1 MRLLFLF
8 LSFSFLL
15 STFDHPQSRAQDSDG
30 QAKGESLSFG
40 VQEQAEVWTNQAGGR
55 RRGVTANG
63 LLTLSMNADLGA
75 LAGLDGWRL
84 YGSVFLIHGRGIT
97 GDLVGNLQTISN
109 IEATRAT
116 KLYNLWVTKKL
127 LDDRLDL
134 RIGQEGANDEMMIS
148 QQAQLFLNSSFGY
161 PALLAANLPS
171 GGPNYPIAAPMA
183 RWVYRFGE
191 AFSWSGAIF
200 NGDPAGPGAGDPQ
213 IRNRYG
219 VAFRLRD
226 APLIFNELW
235 FRPEGAFPGSAP
247 GLWKLGLWR
256 HDGDFADQRFDPT
269 GGKLA
274 LTGASGF
281 QHRGNH
287 GVYGVID
294 QQVWRRAGTDDQ
306 GLGVWGLAMVSPQDR
321 NLIDL
326 FIEGGLTM
334 KGLVE
339 TRPKDTLGL
348 AFAYMRTSKAAR
360 AYYEDGYV
368 AGTGL
373 RPIQGFELVAEL
385 TYQAILSDRFTL
397 QPSVQYVRNPGAAIP
412 APANR
417 FSQEYQKPAF
427 VAGVRAT
434 ISY

>member
-1 MRLLFLF
+1 MPFPIFCLFAISWMF
-8 LSFSFLL
+8 FSCP
-15 STFDHPQSRAQDSDG
+15 SSAVAQEAAGSSK
-30 QAKGESLSFG
+30 QESISFG
-40 VQEQAEVWTNQAGGR
+40 VQEQAEVWTNQTGGR
-55 RRGVTANG
+55 QRGVTANG
-63 LLTLSMNADLGA
+63 LLTLSLNADLGA

-84 YGSVFLIHGRGIT
+84 YGSVFQIHGRGISQ
-97 GDLVGNLQTISN
+97 DLVGNLQTISN
-109 IEATRAT
+109 IEATRST
-116 KLYNLWVTKKL
+116 KLYNIWVAKHFF
-127 LDDRLDL
+127 DGRLDL

-161 PALLAANLPS
+161 PALLAADLPS

-183 RWVYRFGE
+183 RWVYKFGE
-191 AFSWSGAIF
+191 AVSWSGAIF
-200 NGDPAGPGAGDPQ
+200 DGDPAGPGPGDPQ
-213 IRNRYG
+213 LRDRYG
-219 VAFRLRD
+219 MAFRLRD

-235 FRPEGAFPGSAP
+235 FRPEGAFEGHLP
-247 GLWKLGLWR
+247 GLWKVGVWR

-274 LTGASGF
+274 LTGAAGL

-287 GVYGVID
+287 GFYGVVD
-294 QQVWRRAGTDDQ
+294 QQIWRRPGTEDQ

-326 FIEGGLTM
+326 FVEGGLTL
-334 KGLVE
+334 KGPVE
-339 TRPKDTLGL
+339 SRPKDTLGL

-360 AYYEDGYV
+360 AYYADGFG

-373 RPIQGFELVAEL
+373 KPIQGFELVTEL
-385 TYQAILSDRFTL
+385 TYQAIISDKLTL
-397 QPSVQYVRNPGAAIP
+397 QPSLQYVRNPGAAIP
-412 APANR
+412 ISANR

-434 ISY
+434 LSF

>member
-8 LSFSFLL
+8 LFFSLVL
-15 STFDHPQSRAQDSDG
+15 PIFDHPLTMAQDSDG
-30 QAKGESLSFG
+30 LPKRESLSFG

-84 YGSVFLIHGRGIT
+84 YGSVFQIHGRGIS

-127 LDDRLDL
+127 FDDRLDL

-183 RWVYRFGE
+183 RWIYRFGE

-235 FRPEGAFPGSAP
+235 FRPEGAFPGFAP
-247 GLWKLGLWR
+247 GLWKVGLWR

-274 LTGASGF
+274 LTGVSGF

-287 GVYGVID
+287 GLYGVID
-294 QQVWRRAGTDDQ
+294 QQVWRRPGTEDQ
-306 GLGVWGLAMVSPQDR
+306 GLGIWGLAMVSPQDR
-321 NLIDL
+321 NLIDV
-326 FIEGGLTM
+326 FVEVGVTM
-334 KGLVE
+334 KGLLE
-339 TRPKDTLGL
+339 SRPKDTLGL

-360 AYYEDGYV
+360 AYYEDGFA

-373 RPIQGFELVAEL
+373 RPIQGFELVGEL
-385 TYQAILSDRFTL
+385 TYQAILSDKVTL
-397 QPSVQYVRNPGAAIP
+397 QPSVQYVRNPGAANPIS
-412 APANR
+412 ANR

-427 VAGVRAT
+427 VAGLRAT

>member
-8 LSFSFLL
+8 LCFSCVL
-15 STFDHPQSRAQDSDG
+15 SIFVHPQTRAQDSDG
-30 QAKGESLSFG
+30 QAKSESLSFG
-40 VQEQAEVWTNQAGGR
+40 AQEQAEVWTNQAGGR

-84 YGSVFLIHGRGIT
+84 YGSVFQIHGRGIT
-97 GDLVGNLQTISN
+97 QDLVGNVQTISN

-127 LDDRLDL
+127 FDDRLDL

-183 RWVYRFGE
+183 RWIYRFGE

-247 GLWKLGLWR
+247 GLWKVGLWR

-274 LTGASGF
+274 VTGASAF

-287 GVYGVID
+287 GFYGVID
-294 QQVWRRAGTDDQ
+294 QQVWRRPGTDDQ

-326 FIEGGLTM
+326 FVEGGLTM
-334 KGLVE
+334 KGLLE
-339 TRPKDTLGL
+339 SRPKDTLGL

-360 AYYEDGYV
+360 AYYEDGYA

-373 RPIQGFELVAEL
+373 RPIQSFELVAEL
-385 TYQAILSDRFTL
+385 TYQAILSDKVTL

-412 APANR
+412 ISANR
-417 FSQEYQKPAF
+417 FSLEYQKPAF
-427 VAGVRAT
+427 VAGLRAT